1 MSLIDKFYHEI
12 KYILLEYNSTLDL
25 DIQYMSEYLK
35 QCGKDLNI
43 TNNDLVQ
50 EYNTNMFKNEEIPY
64 DKTLSDNIS
73 KIFYKPLAKKLHP
86 DKNNNNSEEFIKINK
101 AYEKN
106 DYLTLF
112 LYYYETKIDIKINNN
127 IISHIKQKIVEKK
140 QEIENIKKKFIGNG
154 LYLMILKK
162 NLFKNMLKINY
173 KFFPFLLLFFLYLV
187 YHNLV

>member
-12 KYILLEYNSTLDL
+12 KYILLEYKSTLDL

-35 QCGKDLNI
+35 ECGRDLNI
-43 TNNDLVQ
+43 TNNDLVE
-50 EYNTNMFKNEEIPY
+50 EYNKNMFKNEEIPY
-64 DKTLSDNIS
+64 NKTLSDNIS

-112 LYYYETKIDIKINNN
+112 LYYYETKIEINISND
-127 IISHIKQKIVEKK
+127 IISLLKQKIVEKK
-140 QEIENIKKKFIGNG
+140 EEIENMKKKIHWKWALSNNIEKEFIQE
-154 LYLMILKK
+154 YVK
-162 NLFKNMLKINY
+162 NQI
-173 KFFPFLLLFFLYLV
+173 
-187 YHNLV
+187 

>member
-1 MSLIDKFYHEI
+1 MFKIDKFYHEI
-12 KYILLEYNSTLDL
+12 KYILLEYNSIIDL

-50 EYNTNMFKNEEIPY
+50 EYNKNMFKNEEIPY
-64 DKTLSDNIS
+64 NKTLSDNIS

-112 LYYYETKIDIKINNN
+112 IYYYETKIDIKITND
-127 IISHIKQKIVEKK
+127 IISHIKQKLIEKK
-140 QEIENIKKKFIGNG
+140 EEIENIKRKIHWKWALSNDIEKEFIHE
-154 LYLMILKK
+154 YVK
-162 NLFKNMLKINY
+162 NKI
-173 KFFPFLLLFFLYLV
+173 
-187 YHNLV
+187 

>member
-50 EYNTNMFKNEEIPY
+50 EYNINMFKNEEIPY

-106 DYLTLF
+106 DYIF
-112 LYYYETKIDIKINNN
+112 NYE
-127 IISHIKQKIVEKK
+127 E
-140 QEIENIKKKFIGNG
+140 F
-154 LYLMILKK
+154 KK
-162 NLFKNMLKINY
+162 NQLELK
-173 KFFPFLLLFFLYLV
+173 
-187 YHNLV
+187 

>member
-1 MSLIDKFYHEI
+1 MFLIDKFYHEI

-43 TNNDLVQ
+43 TNNDLVK
-50 EYNTNMFKNEEIPY
+50 EYNKNMFKNNEIPY
-64 DKTLSDNIS
+64 AKNVSDNIS
-73 KIFYKPLAKKLHP
+73 KLFYKPLAKKLHP

-112 LYYYETKIDIKINNN
+112 IYYYEKKIDIKITND

-140 QEIENIKKKFIGNG
+140 QEIENIKKKIHWKWALSNDIEKVFIQE
-154 LYLMILKK
+154 YVK
-162 NLFKNMLKINY
+162 NQI
-173 KFFPFLLLFFLYLV
+173 
-187 YHNLV
+187 

>member
-112 LYYYETKIDIKINNN
+112 LYYYETKIEINISND
-127 IISHIKQKIVEKK
+127 IISLLKQKIVEKK
-140 QEIENIKKKFIGNG
+140 QEIENIKKKIHWKWALSNNIEKEFIQE
-154 LYLMILKK
+154 YVK
-162 NLFKNMLKINY
+162 NQI
-173 KFFPFLLLFFLYLV
+173 
-187 YHNLV
+187 

>member
-12 KYILLEYNSTLDL
+12 KYILLEYKSTLDL

-35 QCGKDLNI
+35 ECGRDLNI
-43 TNNDLVQ
+43 TNNDLVE
-50 EYNTNMFKNEEIPY
+50 EYNKNMFKNEEIPY
-64 DKTLSDNIS
+64 NKTLSDNIS

-112 LYYYETKIDIKINNN
+112 LYYYETKIEINISND
-127 IISHIKQKIVEKK
+127 IISLFKQKIVEKK
-140 QEIENIKKKFIGNG
+140 EEIENMKKKIHWKWALSNNIEKEFIQE
-154 LYLMILKK
+154 YVK
-162 NLFKNMLKINY
+162 NQI
-173 KFFPFLLLFFLYLV
+173 
-187 YHNLV
+187 

>member
-112 LYYYETKIDIKINNN
+112 IYYYEKKINIKITNN
-127 IISHIKQKIVEKK
+127 ILNIIQNEIEKK
-140 QEIENIKKKFIGNG
+140 ENEINNIKNKIHWQWANSNDNEKELIHE
-154 LYLMILKK
+154 YIK
-162 NLFKNMLKINY
+162 NKI
-173 KFFPFLLLFFLYLV
+173 
-187 YHNLV
+187 